1 MIPRLI
7 PVLASILLLLGLPGR
22 GLETAAIDRTKLEFF
37 EKKIRPILADN
48 CYKCHSLES
57 GKSKGGLTLDTR
69 EAMLRG
75 GKDGEIL
82 KPGDP
87 AASRLLVAV
96 SYDDPDLQMPPKGE
110 KLSAQQIA
118 DLTEWVK
125 MGAPDPRD
133 APKPIGSGK
142 LTGLTDTARKHWA
155 YQPVKKPAIPSNKNQ
170 QWCRTPVDA
179 FILQKLEEKNM
190 VPAPDAEKEALLRRA
205 TYDLI
210 GLPPETDEVKAF
222 LADTSPNAFAKVV
235 DRLLASP
242 HYGERWGRF
251 WLDTAR
257 YSDTTGGER
266 NALRGQDYRYA
277 YAWTYRD
284 YVINAF
290 NEDKPYDQFIIE
302 QLAADKLPD
311 IDKDKTRLA
320 ALGFITVGERFRN
333 PNDIINDR
341 IDVVSKGFL
350 AMTVTCARC
359 HDHMFDPIPTSDYYA
374 LHGVF
379 ASTIEPKEKPLLTS
393 PTTSQRDDFEKR
405 LAALENENREVYYR
419 YLNRA
424 LEEVHT
430 KIGSYLLAG
439 RQLVRKGGKGGAPT
453 AEQIKERNEIL
464 KSAKLDRFT
473 IQPVLRAVRFE
484 DEIFAPFR
492 MFAVL
497 DEKTFAE
504 KATEVVAR
512 IVANSENR
520 RSINPLVAAAFKDTQ
535 PKSLRDVADIYT
547 KLFSDLSAE
556 REKYIAACAHATD
569 GTVTGFAPELVQLLQ
584 TPYDILPASKCD
596 TASLRDFIQRLPQQ
610 AGRRVPFV
618 FAKINELELTHPGA
632 PARAMMVTDAQRPRD
647 SAVFIRGQAEN
658 RGPIVPRHFLEVL
671 SPAGKP
677 APFKEGSGRLELAR
691 CIASKS
697 NPLTARVMVNRV
709 WMHHFGEGFVR
720 TPDDLGTQ
728 SEAPSHPELLD
739 YLSWYF
745 MENGWSLKRL
755 HKLVM
760 LSRVYQESTRTV
772 PEFETIDPNNRLLW
786 RANLRRLDFE
796 AMRDSLLVFSGD
808 LDRTVGGQPINLTEE
823 PYSYRRS
830 VYGYIDRGNLPDI
843 MANFDFSDPDMPNS
857 KRTSTIVPQQALF
870 LMNSPMSIDVARR
883 INARAD
889 VAEAPDNLAK
899 IFAIYR
905 VIFQRAPKPQEIQL
919 ALSFVGTEAKNQPEA
934 EEFQTGGDRPKMERR
949 RAALRMKMQQNRQA
963 ATRPIQNEGERVERK
978 PLNAWETYTQALL
991 LSNEAA
997 YVN

>member
-7 PVLASILLLLGLPGR
+7 PLLSSILVLVAPVR
-22 GLETAAIDRTKLEFF
+22 GVDAPAPDKAQLEFF
-37 EKKIRPILADN
+37 EKKIRPLLAEN
-48 CYKCHSLES
+48 CYKCHSTES

-87 AASRLLVAV
+87 AASRMLVAV
-96 SYDDPDLQMPPKGE
+96 SYEDPDLQMPPKGE

-118 DLTEWVK
+118 DLTEWIK

-142 LTGLTDTARKHWA
+142 LTGLTEHARQHWA
-155 YQPVKKPAIPSNKNQ
+155 YQPVKKPAIPLNKNQ

-190 VPAPDAEKEALLRRA
+190 VPSPDADKEALLRRA

-210 GLPPETDEVKAF
+210 GLPPEPQEVEAF
-222 LADTSPNAFAKVV
+222 LADKSPNAFAKIV

-284 YVINAF
+284 YVIKAF

-374 LHGVF
+374 LHGIF
-379 ASTIEPKEKPLLTS
+379 ASTIEPKEKPMLTS
-393 PTTSQRDDFEKR
+393 PTNGQRDDFEKR

-424 LEEVHT
+424 LDEVHT

-439 RQLVRKGGKGGAPT
+439 RQLVRKGGGGAPT
-453 AEQIKERNEIL
+453 AEQIKERNQIL
-464 KSAKLDRFT
+464 KEAKLDRYT

-492 MFAVL
+492 MFAAL
-497 DEKTFAE
+497 DEKTFEAR
-504 KATEVVAR
+504 APEVAAR
-512 IVANSENR
+512 IASNSGNR
-520 RSINPLVAAAFKDTQ
+520 RNINPLVAAAFKDTQ
-535 PKSLRDVADIYT
+535 PKSLREVADIYT
-547 KLFSDLSAE
+547 KLFSSLAAD
-556 REKYIAACAHATD
+556 REKYIAACAKATD
-569 GTVTGFAPELVQLLQ
+569 GTVTGFAPDLVQLLQ
-584 TPYDILPASKCD
+584 TPYEILPASKCD
-596 TASLRDFIQRLPQQ
+596 TQNLRDFIQRLPQQ

-618 FAKINELELTHPGA
+618 FAKINELELKHPGA
-632 PARAMMVTDAQRPRD
+632 PARAMLVTDAQRPHD

-671 SPAGKP
+671 SPSGKP
-677 APFKEGSGRLELAR
+677 APFKEGSGRLELAQ

-745 MENGWSLKRL
+745 MENGWSLKKL

-760 LSRVYQESTRTV
+760 LSRVYQESTRTI
-772 PEFETIDPNNRLLW
+772 PEFDTIDPENRLLW

-796 AMRDSLLVFSGD
+796 AMRDSLLVFSD
-808 LDRTVGGQPINLTEE
+808 ELDRTIGGQPINLTEE

-883 INARAD
+883 INARSD
-889 VAEAPDNLAK
+889 VADAPDNLSK

-905 VIFQRAPKPQEIQL
+905 VIFQRTPKPAEIQL

-934 EEFQTGGDRPKMERR
+934 DEFQTEGSQQKTERR
-949 RAALRMKMQQNRQA
+949 RAALRMKQQQNRQA

-978 PLNAWETYTQALL
+978 PLTPWETYTQALL